1 VGGRGRGGAAPA
13 RDSSVLLL
21 LSPDA
26 RRRERALGRRIAAGL
41 AHDCHVRIAELRGPG
56 DEERVV
62 ELARA
67 WRTSRVVAAGGD
79 GTVSRAAHV
88 ALALGVPLG
97 IVPLGTSNSVAR
109 ALGIP
114 SSLEAASDVALSGSL
129 RAIDTARI
137 DTARI
142 DTARIDTARI
152 ESAGP
157 SGPRPVVL
165 LAAIGLHAQAIS
177 AAARP
182 TKAALGRLAY
192 VLAGARAVLETGPF
206 AARVELDDRRVE
218 LETRSIVVAS
228 FAPRDTMLARGH
240 LRPDDGLLEMTAF
253 HAPGRVEALAAM
265 AALGACALV
274 DVPAPS
280 RYASTFS
287 CRVVRIATDPPMPVL
302 VDGDIV
308 GETPVSIGIAP
319 ASLRVAVP

>member
-1 VGGRGRGGAAPA
+1 MRELGGDSEGGRGSGGDATA

-129 RAIDTARI
+129 RA
-137 DTARI
+137 I